1 MATCLTVDVEDWYDG
16 MAQVG
21 HVFSPSRSTGSGLAA
36 LTALLSTTA
45 GAEHARLT
53 FFVVG
58 KYVGQVRDELHDLAA
73 GGHELASHG
82 PDHGAPPEEP
92 RRLEHWLRQGREMVE
107 DVAQHPVTGFRSP
120 RFAVPQSMSLEQYRE
135 VLARSGFGYV
145 SDRHRLGAGS
155 PVRELPVFTWRG
167 VPLGGGSYQR
177 LAPKVALRPLLEA
190 LAAPAGADP
199 ATSRVLYY
207 HSYDFGVALPP
218 LGSSW
223 SPAVLKQT
231 LGRSRI
237 PTIFRH
243 VLATAGSVS
252 CNEVVL
258 GV

>member
-21 HVFSPSRSTGSGLAA
+21 HVLSPSRSTGSGLPA
-36 LTALLSTTA
+36 LTALLSATE
-45 GAEHARLT
+45 GAKDARLT

-58 KYVGQVRDELHDLAA
+58 KYIEQVRDELQDLAG

-107 DVAQHPVTGFRSP
+107 DVAQRPVTGFRSP
-120 RFAVPQSMSLEQYRE
+120 RFAVPRSMSLEQYRE
-135 VLARSGFGYV
+135 LLARAGFGYV
-145 SDRHRLGAGS
+145 SDRHCLGASS
-155 PVRELPVFTWRG
+155 PVPELPVFTWRG

-177 LAPKVALRPLLEA
+177 LAPKLALRPLVK
-190 LAAPAGADP
+190 APAAAAGAG
-199 ATSRVLYY
+199 AARSRVLYY
-207 HSYDFGVALPP
+207 HSYDFGVALPK

-231 LGRSRI
+231 LGRNRI
-237 PTIFRH
+237 AAIFRS
-243 VLATAGSVS
+243 VLAATGSIS
-252 CNEVVL
+252 CDEAARAV
-258 GV
+258 